1 MTNYKKQL
9 LSVLASGAVMLNTV
23 LPVYAGTVIEI
34 SGNGSDSN
42 NTANV
47 SLNTSTNVVQNNT
60 AEIENYVDAEA
71 NTGDND
77 ANDNTGGDVDVDTGD
92 ATVNVSVA
100 NAVNSN
106 SASVDCCPQGDTDVL
121 ISGNGTHSDNDVDF
135 DQNST
140 INVFQD
146 NYADIDNDV
155 YADAKTGKNDANDNT
170 GGSVSI
176 DTGDAEVNV
185 EVSNTANA
193 NWAQVGGDGQGGQLS
208 ARIVGNGSNSD
219 NLIDLYLDSAI
230 LVKQDN
236 DAEIENYVDADAKTG
251 KNDANDNTGGDVSID
266 TGDAEVDVSVDNMV
280 NFNWADVDCG
290 CLLDLLA
297 KIADNGTYTD
307 NDIKLNLDDELEVFQ
322 DNQCGGKGEE
332 ECKNDVYADAK
343 TGKNDAE
350 DNTGDVDGGDPS
362 IDTGNAET
370 VVDVSNSGNVN
381 SYGAD
386 SEQDWPD
393 FDFNFN
399 LSLSWEQLA
408 QLLGLL

>member
-23 LPVYAGTVIEI
+23 LPVYAGTTVVL

-42 NTANV
+42 NTANLT
-47 SLNTSTNVVQNNT
+47 LNSSTNVVQNNT
-60 AEIENYVDAEA
+60 ANIENKIKAEA
-71 NTGDND
+71 ETGEND
-77 ANDNTGGDVDVDTGD
+77 ANDNTGGDVNVDTGN
-92 ATVNVSVA
+92 ATVNVAV
-100 NAVNSN
+100 NNLVNSN
-106 SASVDCCPQGDTDVL
+106 SASVDCCPQGDINVL
-121 ISGNGTHSDNDVDF
+121 IDGNGTHSDNDVDL

-146 NYADIDNDV
+146 NYAYVKNDID
-155 YADAKTGKNDANDNT
+155 AEAETGENDANDNT

-176 DTGDAEVNV
+176 DTGDAETNV

-193 NWAQVGGDGQGGQLS
+193 NWAKVGGDGAQGELS

-219 NLIDLYLDSAI
+219 NYIDLDLDSAI
-230 LVKQDN
+230 LLKQDN
-236 DAEIENYVDADAKTG
+236 DASLENKVKAEAETG
-251 KNDANDNTGGDVSID
+251 ENDANDNTGGDVSID
-266 TGDAEVDVSVDNMV
+266 TGDAETDVSVDNLV

-307 NDIKLNLDDELEVFQ
+307 NDIDLDLDDELEVFQ
-322 DNQCGGKGEE
+322 DNECGYEKK
-332 ECKNDVYADAK
+332 CKNDVDAESETGENDAK
-343 TGKNDAE
+343 
-350 DNTGDVDGGDPS
+350 DNTEGDGEGDPS

-370 VVDVSNSGNVN
+370 DVDVSNSGNVN
-381 SYGAD
+381 TYGVAPD
-386 SEQDWPD
+386 FDWPD

-399 LSLSWEQLA
+399 LSLSWEDLA
-408 QLLGLL
+408 ELLGLD